1 MNATR
6 TRERVRGLYAVTP
19 DTPDTQRLVEL
30 TRRALAGGARVV
42 QYRNKVAP
50 RALLLEQAR
59 SLKELC
65 AAHGATF
72 IVNDY
77 VDIAL
82 ELDADGIHI
91 GKDDPVYAEA
101 RRTVGPDKIIGVSCY
116 RSLDNARA
124 AQASGADY
132 VAFGSFFA
140 SRVKPGAVRAPLDL
154 LTQAKAQL
162 AVPVVA
168 IGGITPEN
176 APQLGRAGAD
186 AIAVISALYD
196 VPDVTAAAQKLIAS
210 FETPHE

>member
-1 MNATR
+1 VSTTR
-6 TRERVRGLYAVTP
+6 ARERVRGLYAVTP

-30 TRRALAGGARVV
+30 TRAALAGGARVV
-42 QYRNKVAP
+42 QYRNKDAP
-50 RALLLEQAR
+50 RDLLLEQAR
-59 SLKELC
+59 ALKVLC
-65 AAHGATF
+65 AAERAAF

-77 VDIAL
+77 VDVAL
-82 ELDADGIHI
+82 EVDADGIHI
-91 GKDDPVYAEA
+91 GRDDPGYGAAREA
-101 RRTVGPDKIIGVSCY
+101 VGPDKIVGVSCY

-154 LTQAKAQL
+154 LIEAKAEL
-162 AVPVVA
+162 TVPVVA

-186 AIAVISALYD
+186 AIAVISALFD
-196 VPDVTAAAQKLIAS
+196 AADVTAAARKLIES
-210 FETPHE
+210 FEASR

>member
-1 MNATR
+1 M
-6 TRERVRGLYAVTP
+6 
-19 DTPDTQRLVEL
+19 PDTQRLVEL
-30 TRRALAGGARVV
+30 TRAALAGGARVV

-101 RRTVGPDKIIGVSCY
+101 RKTVGPDKIIGVSCY

>member
-1 MNATR
+1 LNALR
-6 TRERVRGLYAVTP
+6 VHERIHGLYAVTP

-30 TRRALAGGARVV
+30 TRAALAGGARVV
-42 QYRNKVAP
+42 QYRNKVGP

-91 GKDDPVYAEA
+91 GKDDPMYADA
-101 RRTVGPDKIIGVSCY
+101 RKAVGPDKIIGVSCY
-116 RSLDNARA
+116 RSLDNAHA
-124 AQASGADY
+124 AQASGVDY

-162 AVPVVA
+162 SVPVVA

-186 AIAVISALYD
+186 AIAVISALFD
-196 VPDVTAAAQKLIAS
+196 VPDVTSAARKLVAS
-210 FETPHE
+210 FETRHE

>member
-1 MNATR
+1 MRAH
-6 TRERVRGLYAVTP
+6 ERVRGLYAVTP
-19 DTPDTQRLVEL
+19 DTPDTQRVVEL
-30 TRRALAGGARVV
+30 TRAALAGGARVV

-50 RALLLEQAR
+50 RSLLLQQAR
-59 SLKELC
+59 ALKELC

-101 RRTVGPDKIIGVSCY
+101 RQAVGPDKIIGVSCY

-124 AQASGADY
+124 AQAGGADY

-154 LTQAKAQL
+154 LTQAKAEL
-162 AVPVVA
+162 SVPVVA

-176 APQLGRAGAD
+176 AQQLGRAGAD
-186 AIAVISALYD
+186 AIAVITALYD
-196 VPDVTAAAQKLIAS
+196 VADVTAAARKLVAS